1 MIKADLINKISLE
14 LNTPKQEPEEG
25 PLFQAEQSPQG
36 AHQQIMRYIS
46 APWRADYVCRALPA
60 KGGCVFCEAVKSRDD
75 RASAPRVRG
84 RAYAPPGCNAGMNIG
99 ASAGAGVAGHYH
111 LHVVPRWTGDSNFMP
126 LIGATKVFIE
136 DLAQSYGKLRPLF
149 DEEKRRRERA
159 GRPRRRAAAPAR
171 ATML

>member
-75 RASAPRVRG
+75 RASAVLYRG
-84 RAYAPPGCNAGMNIG
+84 RRHIVLLNRSPYTPGHVMIAPRRHVADFAEARAGG
-99 ASAGAGVAGHYH
+99 
-111 LHVVPRWTGDSNFMP
+111 
-126 LIGATKVFIE
+126 
-136 DLAQSYGKLRPLF
+136 
-149 DEEKRRRERA
+149 RA
-159 GRPRRRAAAPAR
+159 GRA
-171 ATML
+171 